1 MTLVE
6 VPIILTSKFPCRRE
20 ERLQAQI
27 RHLTHTVEE
36 KDEENDKLEARM
48 SELEV
53 RIGKLNCEKVE
64 LSNEIVT
71 MQDEAS
77 GFNKIVK
84 DKEIEIQ
91 QLKNDILHDQDEL
104 EDQREAMK
112 QMQTIITE
120 KGDVNQRLQE
130 TVNTIKNQ
138 LMNDKIFDQKFI
150 VTKMNTL
157 QVCEYYVSGML
168 QRLRNFVSSSN
179 TSETDP
185 KTGSSSSRFPP

>member
-1 MTLVE
+1 
-6 VPIILTSKFPCRRE
+6 
-20 ERLQAQI
+20 
-27 RHLTHTVEE
+27 
-36 KDEENDKLEARM
+36 M

-157 QVCEYYVSGML
+157 QVSEYYVSGML

-185 KTGSSSSRFPP
+185 KTESSSSRFPP

>member
-1 MTLVE
+1 MTHVE
-6 VPIILTSKFPCRRE
+6 VPIILTQKFPCRRE

-138 LMNDKIFDQKFI
+138 LMNDKIFD
-150 VTKMNTL
+150 
-157 QVCEYYVSGML
+157 
-168 QRLRNFVSSSN
+168 
-179 TSETDP
+179 
-185 KTGSSSSRFPP
+185 

>member
-1 MTLVE
+1 MQ
-6 VPIILTSKFPCRRE
+6 KFPCRRE

-27 RHLTHTVEE
+27 RHLTHTIEE
-36 KDEENDKLEARM
+36 KDDENDKLDARIT
-48 SELEV
+48 ELEV

-64 LSNEIVT
+64 LSNEIVA
-71 MQDEAS
+71 MQEEAG
-77 GFNKIVK
+77 GFNKKLKEK
-84 DKEIEIQ
+84 DIEIQ

-112 QMQTIITE
+112 QMQTILTE
-120 KGDVNQRLQE
+120 KGEVNQRLQE

-157 QVCEYYVSGML
+157 QA
-168 QRLRNFVSSSN
+168 
-179 TSETDP
+179 
-185 KTGSSSSRFPP
+185 